1 MSFMNKMLAS
11 VGIGGATID
20 TILTKNRFIPGEEV
34 SGTVQITGGKAA
46 QPIDSISIFLMTEY
60 IRESDDKKYREQSAV
75 ARHRVS
81 DSLIIQPGEM
91 KKIPFSFRIPFDV
104 PLSIGHT
111 PVWLK
116 TGADIKNAVDPSD
129 KDYITVNP
137 GPLVR
142 RAMEAIEGLDF
153 VLRQTTCEAASRYI
167 SGRLPFIQE
176 FEYVPTGMFRGKLD
190 ELEAVF
196 LSDGSSLEI
205 ILEID
210 KKARG
215 LFGMLEEVMDMD
227 EKHVRLAFTERE
239 LQDTSILSSKITAAI
254 QRFA

>member
-11 VGIGGATID
+11 VGIGAATID

-46 QPIDSISIFLMTEY
+46 QPIGSISIFLMTEY

-215 LFGMLEEVMDMD
+215 LFGMLEEAMDMD